1 MADCIFCKIASGE
14 IPSGK
19 VYEDESVLA
28 FRDLEPQAPT
38 HVLIIPKKHIGSI
51 MALTGADKELAGHIL
66 TEVAP
71 AVARFCGVDEGGF
84 RLVANTGADGGQ
96 TVGHL
101 HFHLLGGRAMTW
113 PPG

>member
-1 MADCIFCKIASGE
+1 
-14 IPSGK
+14 
-19 VYEDESVLA
+19 
-28 FRDLEPQAPT
+28 
-38 HVLIIPKKHIGSI
+38 
-51 MALTGADKELAGHIL
+51 LTGADKELAGHIL

-71 AVARFCGVDEGGF
+71 AVARSCGVDEGGF

-101 HFHLLGGRAMTW
+101 HFHLLGGRSMTW